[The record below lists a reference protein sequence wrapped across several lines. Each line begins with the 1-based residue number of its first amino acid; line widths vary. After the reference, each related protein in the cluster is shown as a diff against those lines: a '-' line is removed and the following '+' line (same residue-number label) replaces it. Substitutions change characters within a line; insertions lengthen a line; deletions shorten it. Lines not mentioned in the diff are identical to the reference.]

1 MFINPCYLCNRL
13 LLNCPRMKLLLRYTF
28 LPLLTGFIIFIATCL
43 ISPSQVP
50 DMPGNIPWDKLVHF
64 GMFFFLSAVSL
75 IDYYRMHGGNPHT
88 LRWICWGFLVPV
100 LYGGVIELL
109 QKYFFASR
117 SAEWGDWI
125 ADILGSLTAT
135 VLIIIFFRKRRSY
148 GKNISL

>member
-1 MFINPCYLCNRL
+1 MFINPCYLCDRL
-13 LLNCPRMKLLLRYTF
+13 LFNCPRMKLLLRYTF

-43 ISPSQVP
+43 VSPSQVP
-50 DMPGNIPWDKLVHF
+50 DMPGNILWDKLVHF
-64 GMFFFLSAVSL
+64 GMFFFLSAVSM

-109 QKYFFASR
+109 QKYFFALR